1 MMIGILSSKTGTNQ
15 QMRSQIDY
23 NHYDNHPKAM
33 PTIPV
38 RHRFTVEEY
47 HKIGAAQVLLDR
59 TELIAGEILEMSPIG
74 LLHAACVS
82 YLSRL
87 FVLRL
92 PDIADVR
99 SQNPIV
105 LDNLSEPQPDLAIV
119 NYRDDFYKGGH
130 PTPKDILLLIEVSD
144 TTLKFDR
151 EVKISLYAASGIA
164 EVWIVNLL
172 DRVIEVYSHPEAQ
185 EYQTIWQYQQGETL
199 SICALEGVTVGVN
212 EIFRF

>member
-1 MMIGILSSKTGTNQ
+1 M
-15 QMRSQIDY
+15 IDY
-23 NHYDNHPKAM
+23 NSYDNHSKAM

-47 HKIGAAQVLLDR
+47 HKIGEAQVLRDR
-59 TELIAGEILEMSPIG
+59 TELIEGEIIEMSPIG

-87 FVLRL
+87 FLLRL
-92 PDIADVR
+92 PAIADVR

-105 LDNLSEPQPDLAIV
+105 LDNLSESQPDLAIV

-130 PTPKDILLLIEVSD
+130 PKPKDILLLIEVSD

-151 EVKISLYAASGIA
+151 EVKIPLYAASGIS

-172 DRVIEVYSHPEAQ
+172 DQVIEVYRHPEAHS
-185 EYQTIWQYQQGETL
+185 YKTIQQYQQEETL
-199 SICALEGVTVGVN
+199 SILALEGITVSVN
-212 EIFRF
+212 EIFNF

>member
-1 MMIGILSSKTGTNQ
+1 
-15 QMRSQIDY
+15 
-23 NHYDNHPKAM
+23 M
-33 PTIPV
+33 PTTPV

-47 HKIGAAQVLLDR
+47 HKIGEAQVLQER

-82 YLSRL
+82 YLSRFFL
-87 FVLRL
+87 LRL
-92 PDIADVR
+92 PAIADVR

-105 LDNLSEPQPDLAIV
+105 LDNLSEPQTDLAIV
-119 NYRDDFYKGGH
+119 NYCDDFYKGGH

-144 TTLKFDR
+144 ATLKFDR
-151 EVKISLYAASGIA
+151 EVKIPLYAASGIS

-172 DRVIEVYSHPEAQ
+172 DQIIEVYRHPEAHS
-185 EYQTIWQYQQGETL
+185 YQTIQQYQQGEIL
-199 SICALEGVTVGVN
+199 SILALEGITVSVN